1 MFARSEPHLGPSVI
15 PSAPFSQLQ
24 IAGIMAGALLAIL
37 LSALDLTIVNPA
49 LTSISTD
56 LHSLDHLAWIIV
68 AYFITTT
75 ALTPV
80 YGKLSDIYGR
90 GRTMVVA
97 IVIFVLASALCGAAQ
112 TLDQLVLFRALQG
125 LGGGGLFV
133 IAQSM
138 IAEVVSPRERGKFQG
153 FVASMWVIAGAAGP
167 PLGGI
172 FADHLS
178 WRWIFWINIPLGL
191 LALVLCRRASRY
203 LAKPDATKTS
213 LDVVGATLLMAA
225 ITLLLLPLSQS
236 AVVWTPAMT
245 LLIAG
250 GVACLAAFVLWELR
264 AANPILPPRLFKKRT
279 IVWTNVVGFMMSFIQ
294 YSALVLLPVFFQLVI
309 GMPAT
314 ASGLMLVPMLVIM
327 PLISVI
333 VGQFMARTGRYRPIF
348 PIAFTLM
355 AIALLIFARLDQHA
369 SVALME
375 FSVILLGCGIG
386 CCGPVLMTVT
396 QNAADARDIGAA
408 TSSVTFARSIGAS
421 IGTAAFW
428 AILLQPLNASAIGG
442 ARDLL
447 QGGRAGILALPPQQ
461 RDLVVTLLVAGY
473 HKVYL
478 IAAAAAFATAIFA
491 VYLKEE
497 KLGAAPRTAAASP
510 AEALLA
516 ESFE

>member
-1 MFARSEPHLGPSVI
+1 
-15 PSAPFSQLQ
+15 
-24 IAGIMAGALLAIL
+24 
-37 LSALDLTIVNPA
+37 
-49 LTSISTD
+49 
-56 LHSLDHLAWIIV
+56 
-68 AYFITTT
+68 
-75 ALTPV
+75 
-80 YGKLSDIYGR
+80 
-90 GRTMVVA
+90 
-97 IVIFVLASALCGAAQ
+97 
-112 TLDQLVLFRALQG
+112 
-125 LGGGGLFV
+125 
-133 IAQSM
+133 
-138 IAEVVSPRERGKFQG
+138 
-153 FVASMWVIAGAAGP
+153 
-167 PLGGI
+167 
-172 FADHLS
+172 
-178 WRWIFWINIPLGL
+178 
-191 LALVLCRRASRY
+191 
-203 LAKPDATKTS
+203 
-213 LDVVGATLLMAA
+213 
-225 ITLLLLPLSQS
+225 
-236 AVVWTPAMT
+236 MT

-250 GVACLAAFVLWELR
+250 GVAFLATFVLWELR
-264 AANPILPPRLFKKRT
+264 AKNPILPPRLFKKRT
-279 IVWTNVVGFMMSFIQ
+279 IVWTNVVGFMMSFVQ

-333 VGQFMARTGRYRPIF
+333 VGQFMARTGRYRPVF

-355 AIALLIFARLDQHA
+355 AMALLIFAQLDQHA

-396 QNAADARDIGAA
+396 QNAADAGDIGAA

-442 ARDLL
+442 ASDLL

-478 IAAAAAFATAIFA
+478 IAAAAAFATAVFA
-491 VYLKEE
+491 VFLKEE